1 VSLDTSFLG
10 LIAAA
15 TTVMAVIQIVAVVYA
30 ARAAREATL
39 AAQQMQR
46 DLAPILANARKA
58 TDDAARITA
67 LALTQVERVDEF
79 VSTTSARVDEAMS
92 VIHDVIVGPVRQG
105 SALLAG
111 VRAALEFFAS
121 RQARRHGTDDEDESL
136 FIG

>member
-1 VSLDTSFLG
+1 MTLDTSFLG

-15 TTVMAVIQIVAVVYA
+15 TTVMAVIQVAVVVYA
-30 ARAAREATL
+30 ARAARQATL
-39 AAQQMQR
+39 AAQEMR
-46 DLAPILANARKA
+46 RELAPILANARKA

-67 LALTQVERVDEF
+67 LALSQVERVDEF
-79 VSTTSARVDEAMS
+79 VATTSARVDEAMG

-111 VRAALEFFAS
+111 LKAALEFFAA
-121 RQARRHGTDDEDESL
+121 RQGRRHGTDDEDESL